1 MTTDARPAPLIRGT
15 AVLVRTAAA
24 AILLGLLVTVLGAL
38 VSGSAAAYG
47 ALVGTV
53 LVVGIFGFGTF
64 TVNAVAAVMPT
75 ASLLVAVM
83 TYTLQVIVMALAFVI
98 LSGSGALDETIDR
111 SWLGGTVIAGTMVWL
126 GAQIVQATSRRI
138 PIYDISLPDVEQTPA
153 PRVEGA
159 ER

>member
-15 AVLVRTAAA
+15 AVLVRTAGAV
-24 AILLGLLVTVLGAL
+24 ILLGLLAIGLGGL
-38 VSGSAAAYG
+38 LSGSAAAYG

-53 LVVGIFGFGTF
+53 LVVGVFGFGTF

-83 TYTLQVIVMALAFVI
+83 TYTLQVVAMALAFVI

-111 SWLGGTVIAGTMVWL
+111 AWLGGTVIAGTMVWL
-126 GAQIVQATSRRI
+126 VVQIVQATSRRI
-138 PIYDISLPDVEQTPA
+138 PIYDVSLPDVEQAPA
-153 PRVEGA
+153 SRAEGA
-159 ER
+159 QR